1 MLGRLISSKTVLL
14 LFSIALSSA
23 GLAQKPEDYPDYR
36 TKKESFSKLS
46 DKALRADLGSFS
58 IGGIE
63 ESLNKKPLK
72 KISPTTYR
80 ENFIQFKSDEV
91 EVSVT
96 LEPFKEEGKKFQKM
110 DDHILKING
119 KPYYGC
125 YWKLPET
132 AIKSVLVKLGKDT
145 IVIPPQAY
153 ADLYDMHF
161 SYRDKAGTE
170 RTANGV
176 FFSADGSNM
185 YIYLLSR
192 DPKESYEVTWI
203 IQNKQYLRRV
213 MDWGF

>member
-1 MLGRLISSKTVLL
+1 MLGRLISLKTMVLCLL
-14 LFSIALSSA
+14 LGLSFSS
-23 GLAQKPEDYPDYR
+23 LAQKPEDYPDYR

-46 DKALRADLGSFS
+46 DKALKADLGSFS

-72 KISPTTYR
+72 KISPSTYR
-80 ENFIQFKSDEV
+80 EDFMQFKSAEI

-110 DDHILKING
+110 EDHILKING

-125 YWKLPET
+125 YWKMPET
-132 AIKSVLVKLGKDT
+132 AIRSVIVKVGKDT
-145 IVIPPQAY
+145 IAIPPQAY

-176 FFSADGSNM
+176 FYSADGNNI

-192 DPKESYEVTWI
+192 DAKESYEVTWI

>member
-1 MLGRLISSKTVLL
+1 MLGQLISLKTITLS
-14 LFSIALSSA
+14 LFSIACLSA
-23 GLAQKPEDYPDYR
+23 TAQKPEDYPDYR

-72 KISPTTYR
+72 KISPSVYR
-80 ENFIQFKSDEV
+80 EDYMQFKSPEL

-96 LEPFKEEGKKFQKM
+96 LEPFREEGKKFQKM
-110 DDHILKING
+110 EDHILKING

-125 YWKLPET
+125 YGKLPET
-132 AIKSVLVKLGKDT
+132 AIRSVLVKMGKDT
-145 IVIPPQAY
+145 ILIPPQAY

-176 FFSADGSNM
+176 FYSADGNTI